1 MSNEKPTD
9 PNDAKSMTDNSI
21 SMYIHCGKC
30 LQDFK
35 DDAPGTDGKSPS
47 TYSQLEIGW
56 TLLGIQV
63 WCRRHECNVVH
74 VDFEGEKHPAA

>member
-1 MSNEKPTD
+1 MSNDKPTD
-9 PNDAKSMTDNSI
+9 PNDAKSMEDNN
-21 SMYIHCGKC
+21 IHMFMHCRHC

-35 DDAPGTDGKSPS
+35 DMAPGTDGESPS

-63 WCRRHECNVVH
+63 WCRRHECNVMH
-74 VDFEGEKHPAA
+74 VDFEGQKHPAI